1 MSRSISQT
9 LAYGYSIYNSQKLVG
24 LNSLSLS
31 NGDMRPIDD
40 IRHENLLALIAT
52 KGGQRQFADAAGIKN
67 PAQVSQWVN
76 RSPNAATGKPR
87 VMSGGTAR
95 AIEAALG
102 LPTGWMDTHQGA
114 TDAGS
119 HAVLEAETPPGYVR
133 FDLFEGGAGM
143 GAGMVNQ
150 DYPEVVK
157 TIEIAEWE
165 VRRKLG
171 YLPKPGRIQII
182 TGRGPSM
189 RPKLEDGDIVWIDTS
204 CDYFDGDDYY
214 LINVGGE
221 TQIKMLQKR
230 GDGLYVVSVNTD
242 FPAYRPDVGEV
253 TILGKALIH
262 AGLRKF

>member
-1 MSRSISQT
+1 METIGSRIRAEREAQGISRAE
-9 LAYGYSIYNSQKLVG
+9 LAKFAGIASTT
-24 LNSLSLS
+24 LS
-31 NGDMRPIDD
+31 NL
-40 IRHENLLALIAT
+40 E
-52 KGGQRQFADAAGIKN
+52 
-67 PAQVSQWVN
+67 
-76 RSPNAATGKPR
+76 
-87 VMSGGTAR
+87 
-95 AIEAALG
+95 LG
-102 LPTGWMDTHQGA
+102 LSKSSTALHKIASRLGV
-114 TDAGS
+114 
-119 HAVLEAETPPGYVR
+119 HADWLESGKGPKTTEDRPVPPFSETETPPGYVR
-133 FDLFEGGAGM
+133 FDLFEGSAGM

-157 TIEIAEWE
+157 TIEVAEWE

-171 YLPKPGRIQII
+171 YLPQPGRIQLI

-214 LINVGGE
+214 LINIGGE

-242 FPAYRPDVGEV
+242 FPAYRPDPGDVS
-253 TILGKALIH
+253 ILGKALIH

>member
-1 MSRSISQT
+1 
-9 LAYGYSIYNSQKLVG
+9 
-24 LNSLSLS
+24 
-31 NGDMRPIDD
+31 MRPIDD
-40 IRHENLLALIAT
+40 IRHENLLTLIES
-52 KGGQRQFADAAGIKN
+52 KGGQRRFADDAGIRN

-87 VMSGGTAR
+87 VMAGSTAR
-95 AIEAALG
+95 SIEAALG
-102 LPTGWMDTHQGA
+102 LPSGWMDTQH
-114 TDAGS
+114 TDESAS
-119 HAVLEAETPPGYVR
+119 VSRVLETETPSGYVR

-157 TIEIAEWE
+157 TIEVAEWE

-214 LINVGGE
+214 LINIGGE

-242 FPAYRPDVGEV
+242 FPAYRSDPEELS
-253 TILGKALIH
+253 ILGKALIH

>member
-1 MSRSISQT
+1 MDAETTGFCNLHQQHYVTDFCEHSGMQTIGDRVKEARARKGTSRSALSQ
-9 LAYGYSIYNSQKLVG
+9 ASGVGYSTISELERGGMQSSTKLRV
-24 LNSLSLS
+24 L
-31 NGDMRPIDD
+31 
-40 IRHENLLALIAT
+40 
-52 KGGQRQFADAAGIKN
+52 ADALG
-67 PAQVSQWVN
+67 VSLAWLE
-76 RSPNAATGKPR
+76 TGKGA
-87 VMSGGTAR
+87 MHGGVQEPPVSYVAE
-95 AIEAALG
+95 I
-102 LPTGWMDTHQGA
+102 
-114 TDAGS
+114 
-119 HAVLEAETPPGYVR
+119 ETPPGYVR

-157 TIEIAEWE
+157 TIEVAEWE

-171 YLPKPGRIQII
+171 YLPQPGRIQII

-214 LINVGGE
+214 LINIGGE

-242 FPAYRPDVGEV
+242 FPAFRPDSGDVS
-253 TILGKALIH
+253 ILGKALLH

>member
-1 MSRSISQT
+1 
-9 LAYGYSIYNSQKLVG
+9 
-24 LNSLSLS
+24 
-31 NGDMRPIDD
+31 MRPIDD
-40 IRHENLLALIAT
+40 IRHENLLSLIAE

-95 AIEAALG
+95 AIEAALE
-102 LPTGWMDTHQGA
+102 LPSGWMDTPQADISGSGA
-114 TDAGS
+114 T
-119 HAVLEAETPPGYVR
+119 VLEAETPAGYVR

-150 DYPEVVK
+150 DYPEVIK
-157 TIEIAEWE
+157 TIEVAEWE

-171 YLPKPGRIQII
+171 YLPRPGRIQII

-189 RPKLEDGDIVWIDTS
+189 RPKLEDDDIVWIDTS

-242 FPAYRPDVGEV
+242 FPAYRPDAGEL

>member
-1 MSRSISQT
+1 
-9 LAYGYSIYNSQKLVG
+9 
-24 LNSLSLS
+24 
-31 NGDMRPIDD
+31 MRPVDD
-40 IRHENLLALIAT
+40 IRHENLLALIAS
-52 KGGQRQFADAAGIKN
+52 KGGQRHFADAAGIKN

-87 VMSGGTAR
+87 VMSGSSAR

-102 LPTGWMDTHQGA
+102 LQDGWMDTQHDSSESA
-114 TDAGS
+114 VAR
-119 HAVLEAETPPGYVR
+119 VLETETPPGYVR
-133 FDLFEGGAGM
+133 FDLFEGSAGM

-150 DYPEVVK
+150 DYPEVVT
-157 TIEIAEWE
+157 TIEVAEWE

-171 YLPKPGRIQII
+171 YLPKPGRIQLI

-214 LINVGGE
+214 LINIGGE

-242 FPAYRPDVGEV
+242 FPAYRPDPGDVS
-253 TILGKALIH
+253 ILGKALIH

>member
-1 MSRSISQT
+1 
-9 LAYGYSIYNSQKLVG
+9 
-24 LNSLSLS
+24 
-31 NGDMRPIDD
+31 MRPIDD
-40 IRHENLLALIAT
+40 VRHENLVALIAIH
-52 KGGQRQFADAAGIKN
+52 GGQRPFADAAGIKN

-76 RSPNAATGKPR
+76 RSRNATTGKPR
-87 VMSGGTAR
+87 VMSGATAR

-102 LPTGWMDTHQGA
+102 LPVGWMDTNHSEG
-114 TDAGS
+114 GS
-119 HAVLEAETPPGYVR
+119 STSHVAETETPPGYVR

-143 GAGMVNQ
+143 GVGMVNQ

-157 TIEIAEWE
+157 TIEVAEWE

-214 LINVGGE
+214 LINIGGE

-230 GDGLYVVSVNTD
+230 GDGLYVVSANPD
-242 FPAYRPDVGEV
+242 FPAYRADAGEV
-253 TILGKALIH
+253 IVLGKALIH

>member
-1 MSRSISQT
+1 METIGERVKKAREAINMTRPQ
-9 LAYGYSIYNSQKLVG
+9 LATASGVGYSTLSELERGGMQTSTKLRVIADALG
-24 LNSLSLS
+24 VSLSWLET
-31 NGDMRPIDD
+31 GRGEKTP
-40 IRHENLLALIAT
+40 
-52 KGGQRQFADAAGIKN
+52 QQ
-67 PAQVSQWVN
+67 PQVVEV
-76 RSPNAATGKPR
+76 REER
-87 VMSGGTAR
+87 VSYISET
-95 AIEAALG
+95 
-102 LPTGWMDTHQGA
+102 
-114 TDAGS
+114 
-119 HAVLEAETPPGYVR
+119 ETPSGYVR

-157 TIEIAEWE
+157 TIEVAEWE

-171 YLPKPGRIQII
+171 YLPKPGRIKII

-214 LINVGGE
+214 LINIGGE

-242 FPAYRPDVGEV
+242 FPPYRPDPDDVS
-253 TILGKALIH
+253 ILGKALIH

>member
-1 MSRSISQT
+1 MDGETTGFCNFNQQHSVTDFCEHAGMQTIGDRVKEARAQKGISRSA
-9 LAYGYSIYNSQKLVG
+9 LALASGVGYSTISELERGGMQSSTKLRV
-24 LNSLSLS
+24 L
-31 NGDMRPIDD
+31 
-40 IRHENLLALIAT
+40 
-52 KGGQRQFADAAGIKN
+52 ADALG
-67 PAQVSQWVN
+67 VSLAWLE
-76 RSPNAATGKPR
+76 TGKGS
-87 VMSGGTAR
+87 MHSGVQEPSVSHVAE
-95 AIEAALG
+95 IE
-102 LPTGWMDTHQGA
+102 TH
-114 TDAGS
+114 
-119 HAVLEAETPPGYVR
+119 PGYVR

-143 GAGMVNQ
+143 GAGMINQ

-157 TIEIAEWE
+157 TIEVAEWE

-171 YLPKPGRIQII
+171 YLPQPGRIQII

-214 LINVGGE
+214 LINIGGE

-242 FPAYRPDVGEV
+242 FPAFRPDSGDVS
-253 TILGKALIH
+253 ILGKALIH

>member
-1 MSRSISQT
+1 METIGSRIRAEREALGISRGE
-9 LAYGYSIYNSQKLVG
+9 LAKFAGIAPTT
-24 LNSLSLS
+24 LS
-31 NGDMRPIDD
+31 NL
-40 IRHENLLALIAT
+40 E
-52 KGGQRQFADAAGIKN
+52 
-67 PAQVSQWVN
+67 
-76 RSPNAATGKPR
+76 
-87 VMSGGTAR
+87 
-95 AIEAALG
+95 LG
-102 LPTGWMDTHQGA
+102 LSKSTTALHRIAARLGVKTDWLETGRGPKGDEDRSVA
-114 TDAGS
+114 TIS
-119 HAVLEAETPPGYVR
+119 ETETPPGYVR

-143 GAGMVNQ
+143 GIGMVNQ

-157 TIEIAEWE
+157 TIEVAEWE

-189 RPKLEDGDIVWIDTS
+189 RPKLEDGDIVWIDIS

-214 LINVGGE
+214 LINIGGE

-242 FPAYRPDVGEV
+242 FPAYRPDPGDVS
-253 TILGKALIH
+253 ILGKALIH